1 MEEYRIWLSWRVEHE
16 YYAGGVCRSVELL
29 PDRDSCE
36 LFFRRGLRFK
46 KMAVNRW
53 ILTGEKGVEWE
64 AGDRVVVERKITD
77 PGFYYVTEGGDEKWE
92 TDLMETVC
100 GQEVR
105 IGYGA
110 KSLCWEYILIAR
122 KKGSDKPL
130 QVREYHNRIVFAEPV
145 KDWLYG
151 REVWKVT
158 SVSPVK
164 LCENY
169 DYRIQLVR
177 NEAFGERL
185 ICKDMPFPFPGQFA
199 FADRGCIRQVV
210 YY

>member
-16 YYAGGVCRSVELL
+16 YYTGGVCRSVELL
-29 PDRDSCE
+29 PDQSSCE

-46 KMAVNRW
+46 KVAANRW
-53 ILTGEKGVEWE
+53 ILAGEKGVEWE
-64 AGDRVVVERKITD
+64 AGDRVVVDRKVTD
-77 PGFYYVTEGGDEKWE
+77 PVFYYVTEEGEEKWE
-92 TDLMETVC
+92 TDLMETAG
-100 GQEVR
+100 GQEIC

-110 KSLCWEYILIAR
+110 KSLYWEYILIAR
-122 KKGSDKPL
+122 EKKNEKPL
-130 QVREYHNRIVFAEPV
+130 RVREYHNRIAFTEPV
-145 KDWLYG
+145 KVRLYG
-151 REVWKVT
+151 SEAWKVT

-185 ICKDMPFPFPGQFA
+185 ICKDMPFPIPGQFA
-199 FADRGCIRQVV
+199 FADRECIRQIV